1 MSTTTSL
8 QDIPHYVSVET
19 WLQRTGMSRTDTYRK
34 LGEGTLKAKKIGRK
48 TLIDFPAGIAWI
60 ESQPNAAER
69 SRHHKIKRPP
79 AISNG

>member
-8 QDIPHYVSVET
+8 QDVPHYVSVET

-60 ESQPNAAER
+60 ESQPNAAITT
-69 SRHHKIKRPP
+69 K
-79 AISNG
+79 